1 MFSTYILK
9 NPDSLNFLF
18 CNFYVVFLSWFLY
31 EDNKFLTMF
40 FNQVKQE
47 LALNHAL
54 YKSSRRLSGLVS
66 SCLQELSFPW
76 YLFVGEMSLFEL
88 FLNFI
93 ASRWF

>member
-1 MFSTYILK
+1 MLSTYILK

-18 CNFYVVFLSWFLY
+18 CNFYVFLSWFLY
-31 EDNKFLTMF
+31 EDNKFLTIF

-88 FLNFI
+88 YI
-93 ASRWF
+93 RTVS